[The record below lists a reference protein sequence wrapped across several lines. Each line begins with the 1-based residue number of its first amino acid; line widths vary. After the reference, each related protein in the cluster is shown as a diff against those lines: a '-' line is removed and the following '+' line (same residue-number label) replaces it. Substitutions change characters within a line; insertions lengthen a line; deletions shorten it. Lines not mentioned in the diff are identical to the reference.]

1 MGIANQLALNLP
13 GWLPDGEVRENWRA
27 STGHHHRIVP

>member
-1 MGIANQLALNLP
+1 MGIANQLALKLP